1 MLLALTAALWGCC
14 SARSGAGDDAGDT
27 DHDGVPDAQEAG
39 FGMTVGEAD
48 TDHDGLDDGAELE
61 AGTHPQVA
69 DYDQDA
75 LTDGQEVLEI
85 GTDPWDPDSDGDGDD
100 DGEEVAY
107 GTDPLDAEEFVYAGG
122 WPFQPDKDRFG
133 APEIGDADT
142 EPGDAFAR
150 LKLLDQY
157 GEQVDLYDFAGHGKP
172 TLVVIH
178 AVWCPPSNGVGEWIS
193 GVGDSYGYDGYW
205 PNVRGAVDR
214 GEMFLVH
221 VIGENR
227 SGQDPTLEDVQAW
240 AEKYPHDLV
249 PVLAGNGD
257 VVSVYIN
264 YAWPS
269 FYFLDENLRILAGS
283 DGTDAGHWA
292 GLEAADAYHP

>member
-14 SARSGAGDDAGDT
+14 SSSHGDGDDI

-48 TDHDGLDDGAELE
+48 TDHDGLNDGAELE

-85 GTDPWDPDSDGDGDD
+85 GTDPWDPDTDDDGDD

-107 GTDPLDAEEFVYAGG
+107 GTDPLDAEERIYAGG
-122 WPFQPDKDRFG
+122 WPFQADKDRFG
-133 APEIGDADT
+133 APELAEADN
-142 EPGDAFAR
+142 ERGDAFAR

-157 GEQVDLYDFAGHGKP
+157 GEQVDLYDFAGHGRP
-172 TLVVIH
+172 MLVVIH
-178 AVWCPPSNGVGEWIS
+178 AVWCPPSNGVGEWLS
-193 GVGDSYGYDGYW
+193 GAGDPYGFEAAW
-205 PNVRGAVDR
+205 PDVRATVDR

-221 VIGENR
+221 LIGENR
-227 SGQDPTLEDVQAW
+227 SGQDPTLEDVQVW
-240 AEKYPHDLV
+240 ADEYPHPLV
-249 PVLAGNGD
+249 PVLAGNRD
-257 VVSVYIN
+257 VADVYVSYG
-264 YAWPS
+264 WPS
-269 FYFLDENLRILAGS
+269 VYFLDENLRIVDGP
-283 DGTDAGHWA
+283 DGTSEGHWG
-292 GLEAADAYHP
+292 GLEAANAYHP